1 MSKQGGNPTYIR
13 REQDRNRELTSNQAL
28 GVCSYVIPDSD
39 ISGC

>member
-1 MSKQGGNPTYIR
+1 MYIR
-13 REQDRNRELTSNQAL
+13 REQDKNRDLTSNQAL